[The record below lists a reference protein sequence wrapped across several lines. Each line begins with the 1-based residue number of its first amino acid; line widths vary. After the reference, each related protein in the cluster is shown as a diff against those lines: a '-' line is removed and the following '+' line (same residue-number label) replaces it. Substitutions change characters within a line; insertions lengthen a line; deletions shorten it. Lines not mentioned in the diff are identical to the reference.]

1 MTEGRAVVEV
11 WHKVPKSES
20 RAAPVS
26 GAVFGRRLGPAFR
39 DVCLG
44 QAIVPLTQ
52 LIEKQSG
59 TYLGIALNMCITY
72 LSIEVYPYTVCTVC
86 VLIKFV

>member
-11 WHKVPKSES
+11 WHKVPRSES
-20 RAAPVS
+20 RVAPVS

-52 LIEKQSG
+52 LLEKQSG
-59 TYLGIALNMCITY
+59 TYLGIALNMYITY
-72 LSIEVYPYTVCTVC
+72 LSIEVYHVVNLYMCSET
-86 VLIKFV
+86 L